1 MFTEPI
7 PFVEYAPLQTYIVT
21 CQVLKPK
28 RTRTEQHVK
37 ANSASDARNVI
48 YGQYGKENVQIVG
61 VHKEEK

>member
-21 CQVLKPK
+21 FYVLEPK

-37 ANSASDARNVI
+37 ANSTSDAKNVI
-48 YGQYGKENVQIVG
+48 YGQYGKENVQIVSVKKG
-61 VHKEEK
+61 GK